1 MLNVQVLARQQIELL
16 TAQAWLTE
24 NKDLEQKVVTT
35 SYITLEC
42 LDGLLRSA
50 NFCPCILDLIVF
62 FRVYFLPSF
71 YLQIAQTSIQNGV
84 ISEYTRMILIE
95 TDKGKVITE
104 STSKR
109 KVGSFL
115 IKKNLVFI
123 LDLAVLSSQL

>member
-1 MLNVQVLARQQIELL
+1 MIQLLSMLNVQVLARQQIELL

-62 FRVYFLPSF
+62 FFTIFLLADS
-71 YLQIAQTSIQNGV
+71 TNK
-84 ISEYTRMILIE
+84 YTER
-95 TDKGKVITE
+95 
-104 STSKR
+104 R
-109 KVGSFL
+109 HF
-115 IKKNLVFI
+115 
-123 LDLAVLSSQL
+123 